1 MDDSSA
7 LGPMGAIEM
16 ATNDG
21 AHFLGMDQDL
31 GSITVGKLADLD
43 VLNKNPLDDIH
54 NSADIAF
61 VMKGGVLYDGT
72 ALDQLWPKSIP
83 FGDDYW
89 IFPPA
94 LLNDDRPTDYWD
106 HH

>member
-1 MDDSSA
+1 
-7 LGPMGAIEM
+7 M

-21 AHFLGMDQDL
+21 AHYLGMDQDL

-43 VLNKNPLDDIH
+43 ILNKNPLDDIH

-72 ALDQLWPKSIP
+72 SLDQIWPKNIP

-89 IFPPA
+89 IFLPA
-94 LLNDDRPTDYWD
+94 LLNDTRPTDYWD